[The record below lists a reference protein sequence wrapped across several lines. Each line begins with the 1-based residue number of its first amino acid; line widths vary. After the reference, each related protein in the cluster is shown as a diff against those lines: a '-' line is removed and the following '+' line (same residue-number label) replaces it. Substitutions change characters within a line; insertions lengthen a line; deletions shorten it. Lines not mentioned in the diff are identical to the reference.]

1 MESPLRALIVDDADM
16 SRRITRRIISKVFIC
31 DDAENGLIAVS
42 KYREAIESGAPYDV
56 VFMDIVMPEMD
67 GKEAVKTIRELE
79 TKLGVERTP
88 IIMVSASE
96 MLDEIDELVN
106 GLLRKAVTRQSL
118 NSLLFPLFDG
128 RMEPL

>member
-1 MESPLRALIVDDADM
+1 MESPLRALIVDDAEM